1 MDVDVVVVGIID
13 DDDVVVVSGD
23 TFVCLD
29 EGKGLM
35 GSIVLNDV
43 PSIGLATN
51 TVDEGFNPI
60 SDDNKGFEDEVDR
73 YNSLGR
79 VSIPVS

>member
-1 MDVDVVVVGIID
+1 
-13 DDDVVVVSGD
+13 
-23 TFVCLD
+23 
-29 EGKGLM
+29 M